1 MRAPRAFAVLMLSAV
16 LGLTGCGASDSAGS
30 EAAEQRAPA
39 GRELAD
45 ADAGSGYAGTEPGD
59 GKAGEAGAEGP
70 EADRAAA
77 PAVAAHLVRTAVLEV
92 EVADAAEALVGA
104 RAAAEGAGGR
114 VESESTE
121 RLDDSRV
128 TSRIVLRVP
137 QERYE
142 AVLDRLSGAG
152 RLLSRQVE
160 VEDVTDQVVD
170 VDSRVATQRASVQR
184 VRELMDRAT
193 RLSDVVSLEGEL
205 SRRQAELESLLA
217 RQKALGDRT
226 SMATVTLELTEA
238 GPSGGQGDGGP
249 GFLDALGGGW
259 RALVAAAH
267 WGAVVVGAVLP
278 FAVVAGVLLA
288 AWRLLARSRRP
299 RTDGGP
305 AQVPGPAREPA
316 GEAAPAEAAAD
327 RTGGTP

>member
-16 LGLTGCGASDSAGS
+16 LGLAGCGASDSADS
-30 EAAEQRAPA
+30 EAAAQRAPA
-39 GRELAD
+39 GREPAD
-45 ADAGSGYAGTEPGD
+45 SGSGYAGTEPGD

-70 EADRAAA
+70 EADRAA

-92 EVADAAEALVGA
+92 EVADAAKALAGA
-104 RAAAEGAGGR
+104 RTAAEGAGGR

-259 RALVAAAH
+259 RALVAAAR

-288 AWRLLARSRRP
+288 AWRLLVRSRRP
-299 RTDGGP
+299 RAAGVP

-316 GEAAPAEAAAD
+316 GDGAPAEAAAD
-327 RTGGTP
+327 RRGGTP

>member
-16 LGLTGCGASDSAGS
+16 LGLAGCGASDSADS

-45 ADAGSGYAGTEPGD
+45 ADAGTGYAGAEPGD
-59 GKAGEAGAEGP
+59 GKAGAEGP

-92 EVADAAEALVGA
+92 EVADAAKALAGA
-104 RAAAEGAGGR
+104 RTAAEGAGGR

-238 GPSGGQGDGGP
+238 EPSGGQGDDGP

-288 AWRLLARSRRP
+288 AWRLLVRSRRP
-299 RTDGGP
+299 RAAGVP

>member
-16 LGLTGCGASDSAGS
+16 LGLTGCGASDSADSGV
-30 EAAEQRAPA
+30 AAERAPA
-39 GRELAD
+39 GRDLAD
-45 ADAGSGYAGTEPGD
+45 SASGYAGAEPGD

-92 EVADAAEALVGA
+92 EVADAAKALAGA

-238 GPSGGQGDGGP
+238 EPSGGQGDGGP

-267 WGAVVVGAVLP
+267 WAAVAVGAVLP

-288 AWRLLARSRRP
+288 AWRLLVRLRRP
-299 RTDGGP
+299 RAEDGP

-316 GEAAPAEAAAD
+316 GGGAPSEAAAD